1 MSSKSSLTNC
11 LRQRRQA
18 RGWSQQEL
26 ADRAGL
32 PRANVSAIEIGR
44 LVPSAAAALALAAAL
59 DCRVEDL
66 FQLTRT
72 VAEQAEWAWINAQ
85 PTARYWQAEVGGRRR
100 LYPVE
105 TTCLGTQAHDG
116 RADGQSLTARIDAP
130 PPTLVMACC
139 DPAVGLLAAE
149 LTRCHGVRLL
159 AFPRSSRQA
168 LDLLRQGLVHI
179 AGLHLDHA
187 GGAGNA
193 AAART
198 MLGPGYTLLHVAH
211 WDEGVVTDSARGRSS
226 LQSLVRGRLRWVGRE
241 PGSGARQCLDEI
253 LGNRRRLPL
262 VARDHRGVV
271 EAVRAGWADAGV
283 CLRVVGEEAGLS
295 FHSVRREAYDLCFS
309 TRLSDDPR
317 IKALLSV
324 LRSNDYRRQF
334 DDLPGYEALSA
345 EEEILQA
352 VP

>member
-1 MSSKSSLTNC
+1 MSSNSSLTNC
-11 LRQRRQA
+11 LRSRRQA
-18 RGWSQQEL
+18 RGWSQQDL
-26 ADRAGL
+26 AARAGL

-66 FQLTRT
+66 FQLQRAVT
-72 VAEQAEWAWINAQ
+72 QQPEWAWSCDQ
-85 PTARYWQAEVGGRRR
+85 PVSRYWQAEVGGRRR

-105 TTCLGTQAHDG
+105 ATCLGSQAHDG
-116 RADGQSLTARIDAP
+116 RAEGDSLTARVDAP
-130 PPTLVMACC
+130 PLTLVMACC

-149 LTRCHGVRLL
+149 LAQRYGIRLL
-159 AFPRSSRQA
+159 AFPRSSRQS
-168 LDLLRQGLVHI
+168 LELLRQGLVHV

-187 GGAGNA
+187 GGSGNA
-193 AAART
+193 VAVRT
-198 MLGPGYTLLHVAH
+198 LLGPGYTLVHVAH
-211 WDEGVVTDSARGRSS
+211 WDEGVVTGGGRGGSS

-253 LGNRRRLPL
+253 LGSRRRLPL

-283 CLRVVGEEAGLS
+283 CLRLVGEEAGLK

-309 TRLSDDPR
+309 TVMADDPR
-317 IKALLSV
+317 IKALLAV
-324 LRSNDYRRQF
+324 LRLSDYRRQF
-334 DDLPGYEALSA
+334 EDLPGYEALA
-345 EEEILQA
+345 GDEEVVQ
-352 VP
+352 